1 MNTSRQ
7 IFRMTSLAAIAIAIT
22 CALPGPACAE
32 PLDETSIYQLDS
44 SWTRAD
50 GEAVALP
57 SLRGKVR
64 VIAIFYA
71 SCQYACPILVGRMK
85 TLDAALPE
93 RLRDQVGYVLV
104 TMDPAPDT
112 PAKLRDSASRLEL
125 RSDWALLHGAD
136 DDVRELAALLGFRY
150 RREADGG
157 YSHSNMVTV
166 LDREGRI
173 ASQSIGLDA
182 DVSDLIRSV
191 TGLLLP

>member
-1 MNTSRQ
+1 MTTSRQ
-7 IFRMTSLAAIAIAIT
+7 NFRMTSLAAIAVAIT
-22 CALPGPACAE
+22 CGLSGAACAE

-50 GEAVALP
+50 GQTIALP

-85 TLDAALPE
+85 SLDAALPE
-93 RLRDQVGYVLV
+93 PLRDQVGYVLV
-104 TMDPAPDT
+104 TMDPATDT
-112 PAKLRDSASRLEL
+112 PAKLRDYASRLEL
-125 RSDWALLHGAD
+125 RGDWALLHGAD
-136 DDVRELAALLGFRY
+136 GDVRELAALLGFRY

-182 DVSDLIRSV
+182 DASDLVRSV
-191 TGLLLP
+191 SGLLLP